1 MLATFT
7 VTYIQKWAGG
17 MVERL
22 SQLAGGLIFFKQR
35 LMDIIMYRQVIAYA
49 VELYVGVP
57 ISKIVI
63 AFTDYFHF

>member
-1 MLATFT
+1 
-7 VTYIQKWAGG
+7 